1 MKSFN
6 LRDTIIPF
14 SLLQIANHFQRM
26 KAGDEIEIIG
36 NDPGIES
43 DIKRILPLSEYRVV
57 AVDKQQVNSRNFR
70 LRLKKE
76 VSSHAQSKQGGPSC
90 LKSI

>member
-1 MKSFN
+1 MESFD

-14 SLLQIANHFQRM
+14 SLLQIANHFQQM
-26 KAGDEIEIIG
+26 KSGEEIEVIG
-36 NDPGIES
+36 NDPGIAS
-43 DIKRILPLSEYRVV
+43 DIKKILPSSEYRII
-57 AVDKQQVNSRNFR
+57 AVDQWQDNSRNFR

-76 VSSHAQSKQGGPSC
+76 VPSHAQSKQGGASC

>member
-1 MKSFN
+1 MESFD

-14 SLLQIANHFQRM
+14 SLLQIANYFQQM
-26 KAGDEIEIIG
+26 KSGEEIEVIG

-43 DIKRILPLSEYRVV
+43 DIKKILPSSEYRVV
-57 AVDKQQVNSRNFR
+57 AVDKQQDNSRNFR

-76 VSSHAQSKQGGPSC
+76 ISSHVQS
-90 LKSI
+90 

>member
-1 MKSFN
+1 MESFD

-14 SLLQIANHFQRM
+14 SLLQIANHFHQM
-26 KAGDEIEIIG
+26 KAGDEIEVIG

-43 DIKRILPLSEYRVV
+43 DIKRILPSSEYRVV
-57 AVDKQQVNSRNFR
+57 AIEKQQDNSRNFR

-76 VSSHAQSKQGGPSC
+76 VSSHAQSKQGGASC

>member
-1 MKSFN
+1 MQSFD
-6 LRDTIIPF
+6 LHDTIIPF

-26 KAGDEIEIIG
+26 KPGEEIEVLG

-43 DIKRILPLSEYRVV
+43 DIKKILPSSEYRVI
-57 AVDKQQVNSRNFR
+57 AVDKQQHKSRNFR

-76 VSSHAQSKQGGPSC
+76 VSSHAQSNQGGPSC

>member
-1 MKSFN
+1 MESFD
-6 LRDTIIPF
+6 LRDTIVPF
-14 SLLQIANHFQRM
+14 SLLQIANHFQHM
-26 KAGDEIEIIG
+26 KPGEEIEVIG

-43 DIKRILPLSEYRVV
+43 DIKKILPSSEYRVV
-57 AVDKQQVNSRNFR
+57 AAEKSQDDSRNFR

-76 VSSHAQSKQGGPSC
+76 VPSHAQPKQGGASC

>member
-1 MKSFN
+1 MESFD

-14 SLLQIANHFQRM
+14 SLLQIANYFQQM
-26 KAGDEIEIIG
+26 KSGDEIEVIG

-43 DIKRILPLSEYRVV
+43 DIKRILPSSEYRVV
-57 AVDKQQVNSRNFR
+57 AVDKQQDNCRNFR

-76 VSSHAQSKQGGPSC
+76 VSSHAQS
-90 LKSI
+90 

>member
-1 MKSFN
+1 MESFD
-6 LRDTIIPF
+6 LRDTIVPF

-26 KAGDEIEIIG
+26 KVGEEIEVIG
-36 NDPGIES
+36 NDPGIQS
-43 DIKRILPLSEYRVV
+43 DIKKILPSSESRVV
-57 AVDKQQVNSRNFR
+57 AVDPQQDNRRVFR

-76 VSSHAQSKQGGPSC
+76 VSSNARSKKGGASC

>member
-1 MKSFN
+1 MQSFD

-14 SLLQIANHFQRM
+14 SLLQIAYHFQRM
-26 KAGDEIEIIG
+26 QPGEEIEIFG

-43 DIKRILPLSEYRVV
+43 DIKKILPSSEYRVV
-57 AVDKQQVNSRNFR
+57 AVDKQQHNSLNFR

-76 VSSHAQSKQGGPSC
+76 VSSHTQSNQGGPSC
-90 LKSI
+90 PKSI

>member
-1 MKSFN
+1 MESFN

-14 SLLQIANHFQRM
+14 SLLQIVNHFQQM
-26 KAGDEIEIIG
+26 KSGEEIEIIG
-36 NDPGIES
+36 NDQGIES
-43 DIKRILPLSEYRVV
+43 DIKKILPSSEYRVV
-57 AVDKQQVNSRNFR
+57 ADDKQQDNSRNFR

-76 VSSHAQSKQGGPSC
+76 VSSHAQSKQGGASC

>member
-1 MKSFN
+1 MQSFD

-26 KAGDEIEIIG
+26 KPGDEIEVIG

-43 DIKRILPLSEYRVV
+43 DIRKILPFLDTQAALEDLKDTTKFEEELERQAKEYLS
-57 AVDKQQVNSRNFR
+57 
-70 LRLKKE
+70 
-76 VSSHAQSKQGGPSC
+76 
-90 LKSI
+90 SIGKGYLTVEDRK